1 MATPETPVGQIQPQ
15 PASSGDM
22 ASTGGSKA
30 SDKASSLLKLSCFV
44 MCSVEPAWLS
54 LPGGASLY
62 CTRPNAAADAVRT
75 PASVLEC
82 AFWLEETHVCLPV
95 RRSSWQVFRPD
106 TRCAWTACTVLLSD
120 QRGRGAP
127 ACVL

>member
-15 PASSGDM
+15 PASSGDL

-75 PASVLEC
+75 PASVLDC
-82 AFWLEETHVCLPV
+82 AFCLEETHVCCLCAEAAGRCFDRIPGVLGLP
-95 RRSSWQVFRPD
+95 
-106 TRCAWTACTVLLSD
+106 
-120 QRGRGAP
+120 AP
-127 ACVL
+127 CC